1 MHKMIFH
8 LFQEISMKIKLSNE
22 TFIRQ
27 QHKIVLL
34 LILVICFSVK
44 TFSQSTEY
52 TMKAIAF
59 EKLSLFVTWQ
69 AEAVKNNPSQEFVI
83 AVLGQHPFGDI
94 LDEVYKNKKIKD
106 KKVKIVYV
114 NNIKQLK
121 DCQILFVS
129 KTSPNE
135 LQKVLDYVKG
145 KSILTISDTD
155 GFAKAGC
162 MINFY
167 LYENKLH
174 FEINQKVMID
184 EGFTIDYLLLRVC
197 KIINPTSA

>member
-1 MHKMIFH
+1 
-8 LFQEISMKIKLSNE
+8 MKIKLNNE
-22 TFIRQ
+22 PFIRQ

-34 LILVICFSVK
+34 LILVICFNMK
-44 TFSQSTEY
+44 TFSQSSEY

-69 AEAVKNNPSQEFVI
+69 ADALKNNPSQEFVI
-83 AVLGQHPFGDI
+83 AVFGQHPFGDI
-94 LDEVYKNKKIKD
+94 LDEVYKNKKIKNR
-106 KKVKIVYV
+106 KVKIVYV

-129 KTSPNE
+129 KTSLNE
-135 LQKVLDYVKG
+135 LQKVLNYVKG
-145 KSILTISDTD
+145 KSVLTISDTD

-197 KIINPTSA
+197 KIINPISV